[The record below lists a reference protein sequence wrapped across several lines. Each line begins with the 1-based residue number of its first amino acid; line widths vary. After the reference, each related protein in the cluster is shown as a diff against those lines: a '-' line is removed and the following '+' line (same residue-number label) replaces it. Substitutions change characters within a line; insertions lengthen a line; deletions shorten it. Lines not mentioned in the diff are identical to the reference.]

1 VNRISKQSHL
11 QYPDTPRRLI
21 PYDPFQRFFAQPTGN
36 YRQGIL
42 DIPNAHSWFDV
53 LEWTHRN
60 DFYTFQQALDGRSGP
75 SVRIRGQ
82 DFFLISS
89 YDYLGLIGHP
99 RIEKAAINAI
109 RSFGTGTGGVRLL
122 TGTVDLHCRL
132 EAELAQFKGSEAS
145 ATFSSGYLANI
156 GVISALFGPGD
167 RVLVDSK
174 VHRSVRDGCRMAG
187 VTTETFAHNNIESL
201 RELLSKAPFSHRTL
215 IVVDGVYSMDG
226 DICPLPELIALK
238 REYGAYLMVD
248 EAHSFGVIGMGG
260 RGVDQHYGLSAGEVD
275 IWMGSL
281 SKAIP
286 GNGGFIAGRQDMIL
300 YLQHGAAPFMF
311 SAALSP
317 SSVATA
323 REALQVLKSEP
334 LRLSRLHDNALYLR
348 QSLRN
353 LGFDTGT
360 SSSPVIPVILGT
372 ETAACAF
379 ARELFGLGILA
390 VPVIYPAVPRGMARL
405 RLCATAAQDKAF
417 IDRVVDG
424 FRTVA
429 SKLDPTAPSP
439 A

>member
-1 VNRISKQSHL
+1 VNRMSEQTPPHA
-11 QYPDTPRRLI
+11 PGTPRRLI
-21 PYDPFQRFFAQPTGN
+21 LSDAFRRLFDQPTGS

-42 DIPNAHSWFDV
+42 DIPNAHGWFDV

-60 DFYTFQQALDGRSGP
+60 DFYTFQQALEGRSGP
-75 SVRIRGQ
+75 AVRIRGE
-82 DFFLISS
+82 DFSLISS

-99 RIEKAAINAI
+99 RLEHAAISAI
-109 RSFGTGTGGVRLL
+109 QSFGTGTGGVRLL
-122 TGTVDLHCRL
+122 TGTADLHVRL
-132 EAELAQFKGSEAS
+132 EAELAQFKGTEAA

-167 RVLVDSK
+167 RVLVDSR
-174 VHRSVRDGCRMAG
+174 VHRSVRDGCRLAG
-187 VTTETFAHNNIESL
+187 ATAETFAHNNIASL
-201 RELLSKAPFSHRTL
+201 RELLSQRPSSHRTL
-215 IVVDGVYSMDG
+215 IAVDGVYSMDG

-238 REYGAYLMVD
+238 QEFGAYLMVD
-248 EAHSFGVIGMGG
+248 EAHSFGVMGTDG
-260 RGVDQHYGLSAGEVD
+260 RGVDQHFGVGAGDVD

-300 YLQHGAAPFMF
+300 YLQHGAAPSMF

-323 REALQVLKSEP
+323 HEALQVLKAEP
-334 LRLSRLHDNALYLR
+334 HRLSRLHENARYWRQGLR
-348 QSLRN
+348 D
-353 LGFDTGT
+353 LGFDT
-360 SSSPVIPVILGT
+360 SASCSPVIPVILGT

-390 VPVIYPAVPRGMARL
+390 VPVIYPAVPRGKARL
-405 RLCATAAQDKAF
+405 RLCATAAQDKLF
-417 IDRVVDG
+417 IDRVLGG

-429 SKLDPTAPSP
+429 STLAPVNADPA
-439 A
+439 